1 MSAGPNLIR
10 ILAVDDHAIFRRAIV
25 GLLAKCNISVHTVH
39 RNHGTR
45 GCVAGDGV
53 NGGCGKNIVQP
64 QVAYA
69 CSLCFR
75 PRVRQRFKL
84 KLQRRVWTVGG

>member
-10 ILAVDDHAIFRRAIV
+10 ILAVDDDHAIFRRAIV
-25 GLLAKCNISVHTVH
+25 GL
-39 RNHGTR
+39 
-45 GCVAGDGV
+45 
-53 NGGCGKNIVQP
+53 P
-64 QVAYA
+64 QVAYT

>member
-25 GLLAKCNISVHTVH
+25 GL
-39 RNHGTR
+39 
-45 GCVAGDGV
+45 
-53 NGGCGKNIVQP
+53 P
-64 QVAYA
+64 QVAYT

-75 PRVRQRFKL
+75 SRVRQRFKL
-84 KLQRRVWTVGG
+84 KLQRCVWTVGG